1 MDANEQFSKI
11 SSKYDSQRSKLI
23 PKFDQ
28 FYGAAVAVLDI
39 ADGALVADI
48 GAGTGIL
55 AEKVRDKFPSARL
68 RLVDISEEMLGV
80 ERERFCGA
88 ENVDF
93 ILSDFASW
101 RPDGVF
107 DAVVSA
113 LAIHHVCDAEKI
125 SLYKKIFD
133 CLSPRG
139 VFVNAEQ
146 VLGSTVGEIENNAAA
161 REQIVREH
169 MSEEEGAVALERLK
183 LDRCATVESQLQWLA
198 DMGFSE
204 VKCVFSHLDFAVLVA
219 KK

>member
-80 ERERFCGA
+80 ARERFCGA

-101 RPDGVF
+101 RPD
-107 DAVVSA
+107 
-113 LAIHHVCDAEKI
+113 
-125 SLYKKIFD
+125 
-133 CLSPRG
+133 G